1 MKRPSPAMGARRRRG
16 RGFVGALAALLVLCV
31 VAGLGW
37 LAIDPH
43 RGEAQFAPTT
53 LPLDQL
59 LSHAAAVE
67 DLEFVA
73 ETIEDRHVWSTS
85 GLAPRVAE
93 AWQAELQALPAEP
106 AVVDVWRATQ
116 RMLVALGDG
125 HTFAAAAVP
134 DDVAYAVDY
143 HVIDGELQVDVDG
156 AFRAVTS
163 VNGVGVAELAR
174 RNREL
179 TPADNEGWL
188 QGRLVNRLRS
198 RAHLGLLDAAPVGG
212 YVVQHRDP
220 AGAAQPLAVEE
231 GAAAEP
237 DGPVAEYSIDDAL
250 AVLTI
255 HRCVVDDS
263 YRAVLAEFFREVH
276 ERETERIVVDLR
288 GNPGGNSGVT
298 DLFVEY
304 LDVGEIPTGSTKA
317 RFGPWVV
324 PLGSGTMEGRKHE
337 TAFSGEILVLTDH
350 GTFSSAAD
358 FATVLS
364 DNNLARIIGAPP
376 GSAPTGAG
384 DVVVFELPHSGL
396 FMQVSYKYFERPD
409 PTRPSSVLEVDTQ
422 VDPTRTVEDMIASGG
437 R

>member
-1 MKRPSPAMGARRRRG
+1 M
-16 RGFVGALAALLVLCV
+16 LAV

-53 LPLDQL
+53 PPLDQP
-59 LSHAAAVE
+59 LSYGAAVE
-67 DLEFVA
+67 DLDFVA
-73 ETIEDRHVWSTS
+73 ATIEDRHVWSAS
-85 GLAPRVAE
+85 GLPPRVE
-93 AWQAELQALPAEP
+93 AIWQAERETLPVEP
-106 AVVDVWRATQ
+106 AVIDVWRATQ

-143 HVIDGELQVDVDG
+143 RVIDGELQVDVDG
-156 AFRAVTS
+156 TFHAVIS
-163 VNGVGVAELAR
+163 VNGVGVDELAR

-188 QGRLVNRLRS
+188 EGRLVSRLRS
-198 RAHLGLLDAAPVGG
+198 QAHLDLLDAAPVGG

-220 AGAAQPLAVEE
+220 AGEVRLLAVEQ
-231 GAAAEP
+231 GATAEP
-237 DGPVAEYSIDDAL
+237 DGPVAEHSFDDGL

-255 HRCVVDDS
+255 HRFVVDDT
-263 YRAVLAEFFREVH
+263 YRRVLGEFFGQVH
-276 ERETERIVVDLR
+276 EQELERIVIDVR
-288 GNPGGNSGVT
+288 GNPGGNSRVT
-298 DLFVEY
+298 DLFVDY
-304 LDVGEIPTGSTKA
+304 LDVGEIPSGSTKG

-324 PLGSGTMEGRKHE
+324 PLGSGTMEGRRHE

-350 GTFSSAAD
+350 NTFSSAAD

-364 DNNLARIIGAPP
+364 DNGLARIIGAPP

-396 FMQVSYKYFERPD
+396 FIQVSFKEFERPD
-409 PTRPSSVLEVDTQ
+409 PTRPSSVLEVDTP
-422 VDPTRTVEDMIASGG
+422 VDPTRTVEDMITSGA